1 MARVQ
6 TSERQHPPRSPRHR
20 STKRRLA
27 RVVAALTAGAAVIA
41 AAGLTVANAGA
52 QESPEAAQAWNLA
65 WSDEFNGA
73 NGSQPSTADWIYD
86 IGHGYPGGPGN
97 WGTGEIAA
105 HTNSPANVSMDGN
118 GNLEITALRDSAG
131 QWTSARIETVRADF
145 KPPSGGTL
153 KVEGR
158 LQLPQVAGE
167 AALGY
172 WPAFWSMGAPF
183 RGNHWNWPGI
193 GEIDFME
200 NVNGL
205 DWTFGTLHCGV
216 APGGPCNEFNGLAGQ
231 TYCGG
236 SCHSGFHTY
245 GMEWDESGA
254 AGQLR
259 WYVDGT
265 LFHTIDE
272 GDLPADTWAQMTD
285 HAGYFLLLNLAIGGA
300 FPDGVSGRTTPTA
313 ATVPGHSMLVDYVRV
328 YTAAG
333 DGTGNPTDP
342 PTTVDPTDPPG
353 DGIDAYSPIQAEAH
367 VDQSGTGTENT
378 ADTGGGQN
386 VAWIGNGDW
395 LRFDDVDFGS
405 QRPIDFVARVASGAG
420 GSVSG
425 LVEVRVDSRTS
436 APIGSFAIANT
447 GGWQQWRTVPANV
460 SGVTGVHDVYLTF
473 TSGQPND
480 FVNLNW
486 FHFRH

>member
-1 MARVQ
+1 MAQAQ
-6 TSERQHPPRSPRHR
+6 TSERQHPPR
-20 STKRRLA
+20 RRLA
-27 RVVAALTAGAAVIA
+27 PRRLVRAVAAATAGAAVLA
-41 AAGLTVANAGA
+41 AAGLTIAEAGA
-52 QESPEAAQAWNLA
+52 QEGPEAAQTWDLV
-65 WSDEFNGA
+65 WSDEFNGSA
-73 NGSQPSTADWIYD
+73 GSQPSTANWIYD
-86 IGHGYPGGPGN
+86 LGHGYPGGPGN

-105 HTNSPANVSMDGN
+105 HTNDPANVSMDGS
-118 GNLEITALRDSAG
+118 GNLEITALRDAAG

-145 KPPSGGTL
+145 KPPPGGTL

-158 LQLPQVAGE
+158 LQLPQVNGE

-300 FPDGVSGRTTPTA
+300 FPDGVSGQATPTA
-313 ATVPGHSMLVDYVRV
+313 ATEPGHSMLVDYVRV
-328 YTAAG
+328 FTAG
-333 DGTGNPTDP
+333 GGGTGEPTDP
-342 PTTVDPTDPPG
+342 PTTGGPG
-353 DGIDAYSPIQAEAH
+353 GERDAFASIAAASF
-367 VDQSGTGTENT
+367 DASSGAT
-378 ADTGGGQN
+378 AGGSSIGPL
-386 VAWIGNGDW
+386 GNGDW
-395 LRFDDVDFGS
+395 ARYDDVDFGS
-405 QRPIDFVARVASGAG
+405 TSPVDFVARVASGAG
-420 GSVSG
+420 GGVSG
-425 LVEVRVDSRTS
+425 LVEVRIDSAT
-436 APIGSFAIANT
+436 ANPIGSFAIANT
-447 GGWQQWRTVPANV
+447 GGWTSWRDVPGNV
-460 SGVTGVHDVYLTF
+460 ASVTGTHDVFLTF
-473 TSGQPND
+473 TSGQPQD
-480 FVNLNW
+480 FVSVQE

>member
-1 MARVQ
+1 MAQAQ
-6 TSERQHPPRSPRHR
+6 TSERQHPPRRRSSPC
-20 STKRRLA
+20 RLVRA
-27 RVVAALTAGAAVIA
+27 VAAATAGAAVLA
-41 AAGLTVANAGA
+41 AAGLTIANAGA
-52 QESPEAAQAWNLA
+52 QEGPEAAQTWDLV
-65 WSDEFNGA
+65 WSDEFNGSA
-73 NGSQPSTADWIYD
+73 GSQPSTADWIYD
-86 IGHGYPGGPGN
+86 LGHGYPGGPDN

-105 HTNSPANVSMDGN
+105 HTNDPANVSMDGS
-118 GNLEITALRDSAG
+118 GNLEITALRDASG

-158 LQLPQVAGE
+158 LQLPQVTGE

-183 RGNHWNWPGI
+183 RGDHWNWPGI
-193 GEIDFME
+193 GEIDLME

-216 APGGPCNEFNGLAGQ
+216 APGGPCNEFNGIAGQ

-265 LFHTIDE
+265 LFHTVDE

-300 FPDGVSGRTTPTA
+300 FPDGVSGQATPTA

-328 YTAAG
+328 YTAGGGG
-333 DGTGNPTDP
+333 DGGPTDP
-342 PTTVDPTDPPG
+342 PTTGGPG
-353 DGIDAYSPIQAEAH
+353 GTRDAFASIAAASF
-367 VDQSGTGTENT
+367 DAASGAT
-378 ADTGGGQN
+378 AGGSS
-386 VAWIGNGDW
+386 IGPLANGDW
-395 LRFDDVDFGS
+395 VRYDDVDFGS
-405 QRPIDFVARVASGAG
+405 TAPVDFTARVASGAG
-420 GSVSG
+420 SGVSG
-425 LVEVRVDSRTS
+425 LVEVRIDSAT
-436 APIGSFAIANT
+436 ANPIGSFAIANT
-447 GGWQQWRTVPANV
+447 GGWTAWRDVPGNV
-460 SGVTGVHDVYLTF
+460 AAVTGTHDVFLTF
-473 TSGQPND
+473 TSGQPQD
-480 FVNLNW
+480 FVSVQE

>member
-6 TSERQHPPRSPRHR
+6 TSERQHPSRRSSR
-20 STKRRLA
+20 RRLA
-27 RVVAALTAGAAVIA
+27 RVLAALSAGAAVIA
-41 AAGLTVANAGA
+41 AAGLTVVNAGA
-52 QESPEAAQAWNLA
+52 QEAPGAAQAWDLV

-73 NGSQPSTADWIYD
+73 NGSQPSTANWIYD
-86 IGHGYPGGPGN
+86 IGHGYPGGPAN

-105 HTNSPANVSMDGN
+105 HTDNPANVSMDGN
-118 GNLEITALRDSAG
+118 GNLEITALRDAAG

-158 LQLPQVAGE
+158 LQLPQVTGE

-193 GEIDFME
+193 GEIDLME

-236 SCHSGFHTY
+236 SCHTGFHTY
-245 GMEWDESGA
+245 GMEWDESGP

-300 FPDGVSGRTTPTA
+300 FPDGVSGRATPTA

-328 YTAAG
+328 FTAAG
-333 DGTGNPTDP
+333 GGTGEPTDP
-342 PTTVDPTDPPG
+342 PTTGGPG
-353 DGIDAYSPIQAEAH
+353 GARDAYTAIEAASF
-367 VDQSGTGTENT
+367 DAGSGAT
-378 ADTGGGQN
+378 AGGSSIGPL
-386 VAWIGNGDW
+386 GNGDW
-395 LRFDDVDFGS
+395 VRFDDVDFGATS
-405 QRPIDFVARVASGAG
+405 PLDFTARVASGAG
-420 GSVSG
+420 GGVSG
-425 LVEVRVDSRTS
+425 LVEVRIDSAT
-436 APIGSFAIANT
+436 ANPIGSFAIANT
-447 GGWQQWRTVPANV
+447 GGWTSWRDVPGNV
-460 SGVTGVHDVYLTF
+460 ASVTGTHDVFLTF
-473 TSGQPND
+473 TSGQPQD
-480 FVNLNW
+480 FVSVQE